1 MVIKCRVDKKK
12 ENVVIQIEEDKR
24 ALAHILLDSATTENH
39 IHDLAKHRAAL
50 LEQVPTELDP
60 GSRLEALI
68 DPIWHI
74 PNYRREQG
82 RILALRHPG
91 LGWLSFVLTDKEAA
105 SIAEWLTKD
114 LPLKK

>member
-39 IHDLAKHRAAL
+39 I
-50 LEQVPTELDP
+50 PTELDP

-114 LPLKK
+114 LPLKR